1 MTRILESKRREA
13 ASGTT
18 KSVVV
23 FLHGYGADGAD
34 LLGLADPLSEH
45 MPDTTFIAP
54 DAPEKCLG
62 NPMGY
67 QWFPIPWLDGS
78 SEEDSMRGVEMAE
91 GDINAFLDQVLEDEG
106 IEPSQLIVFGFSQGT
121 MMSLRV
127 LPRRDEP
134 IAGLVA
140 FSGRML
146 EPDQFADNVVSKLP
160 ILLVHGDQDDMV
172 PPGHFS
178 ESGEVLQAAGF
189 ETYGF
194 IMKGTGHGIAMDG
207 LSVALSFML
216 DKLGM
221 APAEAAN

>member
-54 DAPEKCLG
+54 DAPEKCLN

-78 SEEDSMRGVEMAE
+78 SEEDSMRGVEMAS

-146 EPDQFADNVVSKLP
+146 EPDQFAENVVSKLP

>member
-78 SEEDSMRGVEMAE
+78 SEEDSMRGVEMAT

-146 EPDQFADNVVSKLP
+146 EPDQFAENVVSKLP

-216 DKLGM
+216 DNLGLT
-221 APAEAAN
+221 PAKAAN

>member
-13 ASGTT
+13 ASGVAN
-18 KSVVV
+18 SVVV

-78 SEEDSMRGVEMAE
+78 SEEDSMRGVEMATA
-91 GDINAFLDQVLEDEG
+91 DINAFLDQVLEDEG
-106 IEPSQLIVFGFSQGT
+106 IEPSQLIVFGFSQGS
-121 MMSLRV
+121 MMSMRV

-146 EPDQFADNVVSKLP
+146 EPDQFAENVVSKLP

-207 LSVALSFML
+207 LSVALSFMV
-216 DKLGM
+216 DKLGL
-221 APAEAAN
+221 AQEKPED

>member
-34 LLGLADPLSEH
+34 LLGLADPLSQH

-78 SEEDSMRGVEMAE
+78 SEEDSMRGVEMAT

-146 EPDQFADNVVSKLP
+146 EPDQFAENVVSKLP

>member
-78 SEEDSMRGVEMAE
+78 SEEDSMRGVDMATA
-91 GDINAFLDQVLEDEG
+91 DINAFLDQVLEDEG

-146 EPDQFADNVVSKLP
+146 EPDQFAENVVSKLP

-207 LSVALSFML
+207 LSVALSFMR
-216 DKLGM
+216 DNLGM
-221 APAEAAN
+221 TPAKAAN

>member
-78 SEEDSMRGVEMAE
+78 SEEDSMRGVDMAAA
-91 GDINAFLDQVLEDEG
+91 DINAFLDQVLEDEG
-106 IEPSQLIVFGFSQGT
+106 ISPSELIVFGFSQGT

-127 LPRRDEP
+127 LPRRDTP

-146 EPDQFADNVVSKLP
+146 EPDNFAENVVSKLP

-194 IMKGTGHGIAMDG
+194 IMKGTGHGIGMDG
-207 LSVALSFML
+207 LSVALSFMR
-216 DKLGM
+216 DKLGL
-221 APAEAAN
+221 ASPEDGK

>member
-78 SEEDSMRGVEMAE
+78 SEEDSMRGVDMAAA
-91 GDINAFLDQVLEDEG
+91 DINAFLDQVLEDEG
-106 IEPSQLIVFGFSQGT
+106 ISPSELIVFGFSQGT

-127 LPRRDEP
+127 MPRRDTP

-146 EPDQFADNVVSKLP
+146 EPDNFAENVVSKLP

-194 IMKGTGHGIAMDG
+194 IMKGTGHGIGMDG
-207 LSVALSFML
+207 LSVALSFMR
-216 DKLGM
+216 DKLGL
-221 APAEAAN
+221 ASPEDGK

>member
-78 SEEDSMRGVEMAE
+78 SEEDSMRGVEMAT

-146 EPDQFADNVVSKLP
+146 EPDQFAENVVSKLP

-216 DKLGM
+216 DKLGL
-221 APAEAAN
+221 APAEPAN

>member
-13 ASGTT
+13 ASGVAN
-18 KSVVV
+18 SVVV

-78 SEEDSMRGVEMAE
+78 SEEDSMRGVEMATA
-91 GDINAFLDQVLEDEG
+91 DINAFLDQVLEDEG
-106 IEPSQLIVFGFSQGT
+106 IEPSQLIVFGFSQGS
-121 MMSLRV
+121 MMSMRV

-146 EPDQFADNVVSKLP
+146 EPDQFAENVVSKLP

-194 IMKGTGHGIAMDG
+194 IMKETGHGIAMDG
-207 LSVALSFML
+207 LSVALSFMM
-216 DKLGM
+216 DKLGL
-221 APAEAAN
+221 ASDKPSD

>member
-78 SEEDSMRGVEMAE
+78 SEEDSMRGVDMATA
-91 GDINAFLDQVLEDEG
+91 DINAFLDQVLEDEG

-146 EPDQFADNVVSKLP
+146 EPDQFAENVVSKLP

-216 DKLGM
+216 DNLGM
-221 APAEAAN
+221 TPAKAAN

>member
-78 SEEDSMRGVEMAE
+78 SEEDSMRGVEMATA
-91 GDINAFLDQVLEDEG
+91 DINAFLDQVLEDEG

-146 EPDQFADNVVSKLP
+146 EPDQFAENVVSKLP

-207 LSVALSFML
+207 LSVALSFMR
-216 DKLGM
+216 DNLGM
-221 APAEAAN
+221 TPAKAAN

>member
-1 MTRILESKRREA
+1 MTRILDMKRREA
-13 ASGTT
+13 ASGDT

-78 SEEDSMRGVEMAE
+78 SEEDSMRGVEMATD
-91 GDINAFLDQVLEDEG
+91 DINAFLDQVLEDEG
-106 IEPSQLIVFGFSQGT
+106 ISPSELIVFGFSQGT

-146 EPDQFADNVVSKLP
+146 EPDDFAEHVVSKLP
-160 ILLVHGDQDDMV
+160 VLLVHGDQDDMV
-172 PPGHFS
+172 PPAHFS
-178 ESGEVLQAAGF
+178 ESGEVLQGAGF

-216 DKLGM
+216 DKLGL
-221 APAEAAN
+221 AQPEQGK

>member
-34 LLGLADPLSEH
+34 LLGLADPLSQH

-146 EPDQFADNVVSKLP
+146 EPDQFAENVVSKLP

>member
-78 SEEDSMRGVEMAE
+78 SEEDSMRGVEMATA
-91 GDINAFLDQVLEDEG
+91 DINAFLDQVLEDEG

-146 EPDQFADNVVSKLP
+146 EPDQFAENVVSKLP

-216 DKLGM
+216 DNLGM
-221 APAEAAN
+221 TPAKAAN

>member
-78 SEEDSMRGVEMAE
+78 SEEDSMRGVEMATA
-91 GDINAFLDQVLEDEG
+91 DINAFLDQVLEDEG

-127 LPRRDEP
+127 LPRREEP

-146 EPDQFADNVVSKLP
+146 EPDQFAENVVSKLP

-216 DKLGM
+216 DNLGM
-221 APAEAAN
+221 TPAQAAN

>member
-78 SEEDSMRGVEMAE
+78 SEEDSMRGVEMATA
-91 GDINAFLDQVLEDEG
+91 DINAFLDQVLEDEG

-146 EPDQFADNVVSKLP
+146 EPDQFAENVVSKLP

-207 LSVALSFML
+207 LSVALSFMR
-216 DKLGM
+216 DNLGM
-221 APAEAAN
+221 PPAKAAN